1 MASAA
6 DRVYLLVLSR
16 TGASILSFARTGF
29 ADRRTDV
36 ELSGAVYQSSGAVTF
51 VVDGSDLYYNQRDE
65 LRRLR
70 LTDGQDSLLGSSP
83 VGWIQSLTSDASAIY
98 WVGGGR
104 VFLGDTDPMVWHG
117 IARVARAG
125 GEPHILWKTPC
136 RAIAASETGMWC
148 VTSVGLRADNTIA
161 GVDGNL
167 VKLSDAGEPGLPLFT
182 NLASFAVGEKFVFV
196 SGYSWGVAA
205 LAPSAD
211 PPALPVAAAPIE
223 APMLLTTNGVSAFYT
238 AAAES
243 TWSVFSF
250 RP

>member
-16 TGASILSFARTGF
+16 TGASILSFARAGF
-29 ADRRTDV
+29 ADRRADV
-36 ELSGAVYQSSGAVTF
+36 ELSGAVYQNPGAVTF
-51 VVDGSDLYYNQRDE
+51 VVDGTDLYYNQRDE

-70 LTDGQDSLLGSSP
+70 LTDAQNSLVGSSP
-83 VGWIQSLTSDASAIY
+83 VGWIESLTSDASAVY

-104 VFLGDTDPMVWHG
+104 VFLDDTDPMVWRG
-117 IARVARAG
+117 IARVARTG
-125 GEPHILWKTPC
+125 GEPHLLWKTPC

-148 VTSVGLRADNTIA
+148 ITSVGLRADNTIA

-167 VKLSDAGEPGLPLFT
+167 VKLSDAGKPGVPLFT
-182 NLASFAVGEKFVFV
+182 NLAALAVGEKFVFV

-205 LAPSAD
+205 LTPGAD
-211 PPALPVAAAPIE
+211 PPALPVAAVPIK

-238 AAAES
+238 AAVES
-243 TWSVFSF
+243 TWSVFSL